1 MSERAQDSA
10 PRISLAAAVAIVVA
24 NMVGT
29 GVFTSLGFQVE
40 GIPNGMSILLL
51 WLLGGILSFCGAVS
65 YGELA
70 AMMPRSG
77 GEYHLLTK
85 SIHPLAGFLSGW
97 VSITV
102 GFAAPI
108 AAAGLAFGSYV
119 HSAVPSLDPV
129 PLAIALVVLITGVHF
144 GGVALASRFQLL
156 VTGGKIVLII
166 FLAACAWL
174 VSARAPGAMEMDWNR
189 WDPVFSPAF
198 GVALFWVMYAYSGWN
213 AAAYVAG
220 EVADPGRNV
229 PRALI
234 LGTALVTVLYLAL
247 NMAFLR
253 AVPLEALKGQ
263 LQVGHLAAERIFG
276 GRGGAGMALLISFGL
291 ISTVSSMIWAGPRVT
306 QVMGEDYRLFGF
318 LAARNRWGAPHLAI
332 LVQSIIV
339 ILLIRFAL
347 FEQIILY
354 IQAILT
360 LSSLLVV
367 AAVIYLRIVRPDA
380 ERPYRTWGYPVTPV
394 LYIGASL
401 YMLAVLVQKRPNETL
416 WGLVTLVAG
425 AAVYAIARRA
435 RLASRAVASA
445 GS

>member
-77 GEYHLLTK
+77 GEYHLLTE

-129 PLAIALVVLITGVHF
+129 PLAIALVVLITGIHF

-174 VSARAPGAMEMDWNR
+174 VSSRAPGAMEMDWNR
-189 WDPVFSPAF
+189 WDPVVSPAF
-198 GVALFWVMYAYSGWN
+198 GVSLFWVMYAYSGWN

-253 AVPLEALKGQ
+253 VVPLEVLKGQ

-276 GRGGAGMALLISFGL
+276 ERGGAGMALLISFGL

-306 QVMGEDYRLFGF
+306 QVMGEDYRLFGV

-332 LVQSIIV
+332 LLQSIIV
-339 ILLIRFAL
+339 ILLIRVAL
-347 FEQIILY
+347 FDQIILY

-380 ERPYRTWGYPVTPV
+380 ERPYRTWGYPVTPA
-394 LYIGASL
+394 LYMGASL

-425 AAVYAIARRA
+425 AVVYAIARRA
-435 RLASRAVASA
+435 RLASRAAASA